1 MIHVHIYTLF
11 LCMIN
16 TYIYIYTH
24 VTYTCVLFADIAL
37 KPVGPQMNLPALR
50 QERGIPTMTNLPNS
64 EVCQQQLGSTEN
76 GGLKQQ
82 KY

>member
-16 TYIYIYTH
+16 TYIYIH

-37 KPVGPQMNLPALR
+37 KPVRPQMNLPALR
-50 QERGIPTMTNLPNS
+50 QERGIPTMTN
-64 EVCQQQLGSTEN
+64 
-76 GGLKQQ
+76 
-82 KY
+82 